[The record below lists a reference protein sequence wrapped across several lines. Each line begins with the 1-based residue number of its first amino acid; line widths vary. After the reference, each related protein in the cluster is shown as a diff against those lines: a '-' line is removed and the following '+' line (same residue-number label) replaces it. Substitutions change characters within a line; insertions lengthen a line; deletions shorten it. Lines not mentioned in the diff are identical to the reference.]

1 MLATLVTKTFSA
13 EGWIF
18 EPKLDGE
25 RCLTF
30 RQGKRPRLLSR
41 NRTLRNQTHPALL
54 GPLARQATDSDITD
68 GEMVAF
74 QGDVTG
80 FSQLQRR
87 MQGRDPDEARHWD
100 VEVFYHLF
108 DLLYLNGYMSD
119 RQDRRG

>member
-87 MQGRDPDEARHWD
+87 MAGPR
-100 VEVFYHLF
+100 
-108 DLLYLNGYMSD
+108 S
-119 RQDRRG
+119 RRGATLGRGGLLSSFRPAVPKRLHVR